1 MCRARGLLA
10 FDVKVVGVMRSL
22 AKSAVLFGVL
32 SVVTGGCDSGTS
44 RFTAPAPPGDSPQT
58 KQQVRSWMSPQ
69 ASTEDLLYIRDSG
82 VGGIEIRSYTPP
94 QYKLL
99 GLVALSVDGYQSMR
113 E

>member
-1 MCRARGLLA
+1 
-10 FDVKVVGVMRSL
+10 
-22 AKSAVLFGVL
+22 
-32 SVVTGGCDSGTS
+32 
-44 RFTAPAPPGDSPQT
+44 
-58 KQQVRSWMSPQ
+58 MSPQ